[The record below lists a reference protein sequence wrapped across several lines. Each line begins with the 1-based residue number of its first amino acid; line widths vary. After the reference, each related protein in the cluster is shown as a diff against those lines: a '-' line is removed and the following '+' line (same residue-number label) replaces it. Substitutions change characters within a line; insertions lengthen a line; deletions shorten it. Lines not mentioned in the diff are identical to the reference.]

1 MIILRKAK
9 YGTGYRDL
17 GHVARISTTLLYV
30 PSLYTVCL
38 LNMTARLY
46 KYITIYTFL
55 LVIEGLKTCVCLC
68 NLIRIKL
75 MYVPQIKTYY
85 LLFESLSSR
94 TCELNYKY
102 SIYILFSLRI
112 STSCNTPILYH

>member
-38 LNMTARLY
+38 LNMTDYTCTLQS
-46 KYITIYTFL
+46 TFL
-55 LVIEGLKTCVCLC
+55 LVIEGLETCVCLC

-75 MYVPQIKTYY
+75 MCVPQIKTYY
-85 LLFESLSSR
+85 LLFEGLSSR

-102 SIYILFSLRI
+102 PIYTF
-112 STSCNTPILYH
+112 C

>member
-38 LNMTARLY
+38 LNMTDYTRTLQS
-46 KYITIYTFL
+46 TFL

-85 LLFESLSSR
+85 LA
-94 TCELNYKY
+94 
-102 SIYILFSLRI
+102 II
-112 STSCNTPILYH
+112 

>member
-17 GHVARISTTLLYV
+17 GHVARISTTLLDV

-38 LNMTARLY
+38 LNMTDYTTTLQS
-46 KYITIYTFL
+46 TFL
-55 LVIEGLKTCVCLC
+55 LVIEGLETCVCLC
-68 NLIRIKL
+68 NLIRIRL

-85 LLFESLSSR
+85 LLFEGLSSR

>member
-38 LNMTARLY
+38 LNMTD
-46 KYITIYTFL
+46 YT
-55 LVIEGLKTCVCLC
+55 
-68 NLIRIKL
+68 
-75 MYVPQIKTYY
+75 
-85 LLFESLSSR
+85 R
-94 TCELNYKY
+94 TL
-102 SIYILFSLRI
+102 
-112 STSCNTPILYH
+112 

>member
-46 KYITIYTFL
+46 MYKYITIYVSTGDRRTRDL
-55 LVIEGLKTCVCLC
+55 CVF
-68 NLIRIKL
+68 
-75 MYVPQIKTYY
+75 V
-85 LLFESLSSR
+85 
-94 TCELNYKY
+94 
-102 SIYILFSLRI
+102 
-112 STSCNTPILYH
+112 

>member
-38 LNMTARLY
+38 LNMTDYTRTLQS
-46 KYITIYTFL
+46 TFL
-55 LVIEGLKTCVCLC
+55 LVIEGLETCVCLC

-102 SIYILFSLRI
+102 SIYMYTF
-112 STSCNTPILYH
+112 C

>member
-46 KYITIYTFL
+46 MYKYITIYVST
-55 LVIEGLKTCVCLC
+55 GDRRARTCVCLC
-68 NLIRIKL
+68 NLIRIRL

-102 SIYILFSLRI
+102 SIYTF
-112 STSCNTPILYH
+112 C

>member
-38 LNMTARLY
+38 LNMTYVQVHYNLRFY
-46 KYITIYTFL
+46 WWSKDSRP
-55 LVIEGLKTCVCLC
+55 VCVCV
-68 NLIRIKL
+68 I
-75 MYVPQIKTYY
+75 
-85 LLFESLSSR
+85 
-94 TCELNYKY
+94 
-102 SIYILFSLRI
+102 
-112 STSCNTPILYH
+112 

>member
-30 PSLYTVCL
+30 HVPSLYTVCL

-46 KYITIYTFL
+46 KYITIYVSTGDRRARDL
-55 LVIEGLKTCVCLC
+55 CVF
-68 NLIRIKL
+68 
-75 MYVPQIKTYY
+75 V
-85 LLFESLSSR
+85 
-94 TCELNYKY
+94 
-102 SIYILFSLRI
+102 
-112 STSCNTPILYH
+112 

>member
-46 KYITIYTFL
+46 KYITIYVSTGDRRARDL
-55 LVIEGLKTCVCLC
+55 CVF
-68 NLIRIKL
+68 
-75 MYVPQIKTYY
+75 V
-85 LLFESLSSR
+85 
-94 TCELNYKY
+94 
-102 SIYILFSLRI
+102 
-112 STSCNTPILYH
+112 

>member
-38 LNMTARLY
+38 LNMTDYTSTLQS
-46 KYITIYTFL
+46 TFL
-55 LVIEGLKTCVCLC
+55 LVIEGLETCVCLG
-68 NLIRIKL
+68 NLIRIRV

-94 TCELNYKY
+94 TCELNY
-102 SIYILFSLRI
+102 IVQVLHIHFV
-112 STSCNTPILYH
+112 

>member
-46 KYITIYTFL
+46 ITIYVSTGDRRTRDL
-55 LVIEGLKTCVCLC
+55 CVF
-68 NLIRIKL
+68 
-75 MYVPQIKTYY
+75 V
-85 LLFESLSSR
+85 
-94 TCELNYKY
+94 
-102 SIYILFSLRI
+102 
-112 STSCNTPILYH
+112 